1 MCVNIHMKST
11 QDSGICT
18 CQIHSVLSASRH
30 ISRDRK
36 PRATKATR
44 TPDAHSTILR
54 TCPD

>member
-1 MCVNIHMKST
+1 MKST

-18 CQIHSVLSASRH
+18 CQIHLVLSASRH
-30 ISRDRK
+30 ISRDRM

-54 TCPD
+54 ICPD